1 MIPHIFLSPTGQAM
15 GRWLTAFPNARV
27 AQVAELAANV
37 HAGLVWLC
45 QEGPGLAGAL
55 AGLQAVAPGV
65 PVVVLS
71 CQPDPAEAAAAI
83 AAGARGYCHAL
94 AAASLLEQVAIV
106 VSHGGMWIGPELLCR
121 MVAATGHALS
131 PRVEP
136 APGLAQLTERE
147 RAVAE
152 AVARG
157 ATNKE
162 AARAL
167 GITERTVKAHLGA
180 VFAKLGV
187 RDRLQLVLELGRQ
200 VQQREPET
208 A

>member
-1 MIPHIFLSPTGQAM
+1 MTQHCFLSPSGQAM
-15 GRWLTAFPNARV
+15 GRWLDAFPQARV
-27 AQVAELAANV
+27 AAIDSGGVALAGVIWLCPLGPVTGAELAR
-37 HAGLVWLC
+37 
-45 QEGPGLAGAL
+45 
-55 AGLQAVAPGV
+55 LQVQAPGV

-71 CQPDPAEAAAAI
+71 LQPNPAEAAAAL

-94 AAASLLEQVAIV
+94 AAAPLLEQVAIV
-106 VSHGGMWIGPELLCR
+106 VSHGGMWIGPELLGR
-121 MVAATGHALS
+121 MVAAAGQVLP
-131 PRVEP
+131 PRPELAP
-136 APGLAQLTERE
+136 ALAQLTQRE
-147 RAVAE
+147 RAVAD

-162 AARAL
+162 AARIL

-187 RDRLQLVLELGRQ
+187 RDRLQLVLALGHPARHPQ
-200 VQQREPET
+200 PET